1 MFSLIQME
9 CFVAVAEELHFGEA
23 AARLQMTQPPL
34 SRQIQQLE
42 RELDTQLFVRTSRR
56 VVLTEA
62 GRVLLPHA
70 RQLLDLADRA
80 AADTKAV
87 GLGAEGSLSI
97 SYTAMAGR
105 SILPALVRLA
115 NKHLPGVRLNL
126 TERITADQL
135 DEIERGTVDIGL
147 LHPQLNRPTV
157 TERNLLTEDMMVAVH
172 ANSPF
177 GASEEPIRLDALA
190 REPFLMYQPKTARYF
205 HDLALLTLQRGGIE
219 PRISQYAGQIP
230 VLLSLTNAGLGF
242 AIVPASARRFLPED
256 VRLRPIDFEGMP
268 AKPVQ
273 STLSLAWSSATTNP
287 VVFRFLDVL
296 EEDVASEH
304 SLTRATQLV

>member
-80 AADTKAV
+80 ATDTQAV
-87 GLGAEGSLSI
+87 GRGAEGSLSI
-97 SYTAMAGR
+97 AYTAMAGR
-105 SILPALVRLA
+105 SILPAIVKLA

-126 TERITADQL
+126 SESITADQL

-147 LHPQLNRPTV
+147 LHPQLARPSIS
-157 TERNLLTEDMMVAVH
+157 ERALHTEDMLVAVH
-172 ANSPF
+172 TGGPHGDTDA
-177 GASEEPIRLDALA
+177 PIRLDALK
-190 REPFLMYQPKTARYF
+190 REPLLMYSPKTARYF
-205 HDLALLTLQRGGIE
+205 HDLALLTLKRSGVE
-219 PRISQYAGQIP
+219 PHISQYAGQIP
-230 VLLSLTNAGLGF
+230 VLLSLANAGIGY
-242 AIVPASARRFLPED
+242 AIVPASARHFLPEG
-256 VRLRPIDFEGMP
+256 VRLRPIDF
-268 AKPVQ
+268 AAVNAQPVQ
-273 STLSLAWSSATTNP
+273 STLSLAWSTATTNP
-287 VVFRFLDVL
+287 VVYRFLDVL
-296 EEDVASEH
+296 EEDVSQPH
-304 SLTRATQLV
+304 SLIRATQLV

>member
-1 MFSLIQME
+1 
-9 CFVAVAEELHFGEA
+9 
-23 AARLQMTQPPL
+23 MTQPPL

-97 SYTAMAGR
+97 AYTAMAGR
-105 SILPALVRLA
+105 SILPAIVKLV

-147 LHPQLNRPTV
+147 LHPQLNRPTI
-157 TERNLLTEDMMVAVH
+157 TERTLLTEDMLVAVH
-172 ANSPF
+172 TSSPYA
-177 GASEEPIRLDALA
+177 ASAEPIRLDALA
-190 REPFLMYQPKTARYF
+190 REPLLMYQPKTARYF
-205 HDLALLTLQRGGIE
+205 HDLSMLALQRAGIE

-230 VLLSLTNAGLGF
+230 VLLSLANAALGF
-242 AIVPASARRFLPED
+242 AIVPASARHFLPED
-256 VRLRPIDFEGMP
+256 VRLRPIDFEGMQV
-268 AKPVQ
+268 KPVQ
-273 STLSLAWSSATTNP
+273 STLSLAWNGGTTNP

-296 EEDVASEH
+296 EQDVGQEH
-304 SLTRATQLV
+304 SLIRATQLV